1 MDSVIFLL
9 ISLLSSIS
17 IILIA
22 FLFLKKQTQKEQ
34 VFLELELKKQ
44 RQEFFLPNRLEAY
57 ERAILLMERLHP
69 NSLVLRLN
77 NPIFSAKVMHAE
89 FLKTVREEFDH
100 NVTQQ
105 LFISPV
111 AWKLLRDSKDELLKL
126 INLAA
131 SQVNEDATALELS
144 SKIFELVAQL
154 ELLPSEVAIEYLKKE
169 FQELF

>member
-1 MDSVIFLL
+1 MDSVFFLL

-77 NPIFSAKVMHAE
+77 NPNFSANVMHAE

-100 NVTQQ
+100 NVAQQ

-131 SQVNEDATALELS
+131 SQLNEDATALELS

-154 ELLPSEVAIEYLKKE
+154 ELLPSVVAIEYLKKE

>member
-1 MDSVIFLL
+1 
-9 ISLLSSIS
+9 
-17 IILIA
+17 
-22 FLFLKKQTQKEQ
+22 
-34 VFLELELKKQ
+34 
-44 RQEFFLPNRLEAY
+44 
-57 ERAILLMERLHP
+57 
-69 NSLVLRLN
+69 
-77 NPIFSAKVMHAE
+77 MHAE

-100 NVTQQ
+100 NVAQQ
-105 LFISPV
+105 LFISPF

-131 SQVNEDATALELS
+131 SQLNENATALELS